1 MKRQFK
7 QKKVAFSLNRVSNH
21 LITRPELESMAKDF
35 MEGATGDP
43 IVDKVVDE
51 LLSTGNLDL
60 LTLKIF
66 VKRVYYLGM
75 MEGTRRINADPRVK
89 YIKIKKDATA

>member
-1 MKRQFK
+1 MKGQFK

-21 LITRPELESMAKDF
+21 LITRPELESMANDF
-35 MEGATGDP
+35 MAGATGDP

-51 LLSTGNLDL
+51 FLSTRNLDL

-75 MEGTRRINADPRVK
+75 MEGTRRINADRRARYVK
-89 YIKIKKDATA
+89 VKKDETA